1 MLEDDTDAVITKG
14 IPTAE
19 GIVTNSWSRGV
30 SLIVYVIDVTMSLVL
45 GIEES
50 LTAVQSVV
58 EYVELYQRKWK
69 KRSKEKRTMKEC
81 CIITNSKERG
91 IGVEITK

>member
-1 MLEDDTDAVITKG
+1 M
-14 IPTAE
+14 
-19 GIVTNSWSRGV
+19 WQC
-30 SLIVYVIDVTMSLVL
+30 YLVL

-50 LTAVQSVV
+50 LTAVQSVT

-69 KRSKEKRTMKEC
+69 KKDQKKGGHL
-81 CIITNSKERG
+81 ITHSKERG